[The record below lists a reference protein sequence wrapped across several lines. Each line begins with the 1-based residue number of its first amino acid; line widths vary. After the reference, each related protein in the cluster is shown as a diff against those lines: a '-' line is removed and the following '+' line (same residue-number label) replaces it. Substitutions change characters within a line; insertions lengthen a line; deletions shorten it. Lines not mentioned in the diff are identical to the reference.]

1 MIKIKSL
8 LCVLLLIVS
17 VYTYAQG
24 EAASNDWAKIGLK
37 GKVKSVKTSIY
48 FAEEK
53 DNDFIKG
60 TPFSQGIYPAEKIKQ
75 YSEMERMGVKAF
87 FIQFLVNIIPS
98 AIAFDKNGFITE
110 KWLYNTVSPK
120 KIVYTYDKKNRL
132 IDKSTFVH
140 DFLETK
146 DTLVYNA
153 KGQLEEEVLDLK
165 TKDET
170 IYTYTYNV
178 DGELIQRNF
187 KKTKYLP
194 LFKEI
199 YIYNNKRLVNK
210 EIYQFDQLIWRGL
223 YESGAEGELIKAIS
237 QKIDDFIWHSKY
249 AYDQNNQLKEEYLLI
264 NESEN
269 NGFLNKF
276 GSDRRLTYHLTFST
290 NYLCE
295 YKYRDDKQ
303 GNWVRMITYE
313 NGVPILYVER
323 KIEYF
328 K

>member
-1 MIKIKSL
+1 MKIKSFF
-8 LCVLLLIVS
+8 CVLLLIVS
-17 VYTYAQG
+17 VYAYAQG
-24 EAASNDWAKIGLK
+24 EVASNDWSKMGLK

-53 DNDFIKG
+53 GNDFAKG
-60 TPFSQGIYPAEKIKQ
+60 STLSQGIYPVKKIKQ

-98 AIAFDKNGFITE
+98 AITFDKNGFITE
-110 KWLYNTVSPK
+110 KWRYDDIFPK
-120 KIVYTYDKKNRL
+120 KIVYTYDKKHRL
-132 IDKSTFVH
+132 IDKSTFV
-140 DFLETK
+140 DEVLETK
-146 DTLVYNA
+146 DTLVYNT
-153 KGQLEEEVLDLK
+153 KGQLEKEILDLK

-187 KKTKYLP
+187 KRTEDLP

-210 EIYQFDQLIWRGL
+210 EVYQFDRLIWRGL
-223 YESGAEGELIKAIS
+223 YEYGAEGELIKAIS

-249 AYDQNNQLKEEYLLI
+249 TYGQNNQLKEEYLLI

-295 YKYRDDKQ
+295 YKYTDDKQ

-313 NGVPILYVER
+313 QGVPMLYVER

-328 K
+328 

>member
-1 MIKIKSL
+1 MKIKSFF
-8 LCVLLLIVS
+8 CVLLLIVS

-24 EAASNDWAKIGLK
+24 EVAGNDWSKMGLR

-53 DNDFIKG
+53 GNDFAKG
-60 TPFSQGIYPAEKIKQ
+60 STLSQGIYPVKKIKQ

-98 AIAFDKNGFITE
+98 AITFDKNGFITE
-110 KWLYNTVSPK
+110 KWRYDDIFPK
-120 KIVYTYDKKNRL
+120 KIVYTYDKKHRL
-132 IDKSTFVH
+132 IDKSTFV
-140 DFLETK
+140 DEVLETK
-146 DTLVYNA
+146 DTLVYNT
-153 KGQLEEEVLDLK
+153 KGQLEKEILDLK

-187 KKTKYLP
+187 KRTEDLP

-210 EIYQFDQLIWRGL
+210 EVYQFDRLVWRGL
-223 YESGAEGELIKAIS
+223 YEYGAEGELIKAIS

-249 AYDQNNQLKEEYLLI
+249 TYDQNNHLKEEYLLI

-290 NYLCE
+290 DYLCE
-295 YKYRDDKQ
+295 YKYTDDKQ

-313 NGVPILYVER
+313 QGVPMLYVER

>member
-1 MIKIKSL
+1 MKIKSFF
-8 LCVLLLIVS
+8 CVLLLIVS

-24 EAASNDWAKIGLK
+24 EVAGNDWSKMGLK

-53 DNDFIKG
+53 GNDFAKG
-60 TPFSQGIYPAEKIKQ
+60 STLSQGIYPVKKIKQ

-98 AIAFDKNGFITE
+98 AITFDKNGFITE
-110 KWLYNTVSPK
+110 KWRYDDIFPK
-120 KIVYTYDKKNRL
+120 KIVYTYDKKHRL
-132 IDKSTFVH
+132 IDKSTFV
-140 DFLETK
+140 DEVLKTK
-146 DTLVYNA
+146 DTLVYNT
-153 KGQLEEEVLDLK
+153 KGQLEKEILDLK

-187 KKTKYLP
+187 KRTEDLP

-210 EIYQFDQLIWRGL
+210 EVYQFDRLIWRGL
-223 YESGAEGELIKAIS
+223 YEYGAEGELIKAIS

-249 AYDQNNQLKEEYLLI
+249 TYDQNNQLKEEYLLI

-290 NYLCE
+290 DYLCE
-295 YKYRDDKQ
+295 YKYTDDAQ
-303 GNWVRMITYE
+303 GNWIKMITYE
-313 NGVPILYVER
+313 NGVPMLYVER

>member
-1 MIKIKSL
+1 MKMKSFF
-8 LCVLLLIVS
+8 CVLLLIVG
-17 VYTYAQG
+17 VCGYAQG
-24 EAASNDWAKIGLK
+24 ETSGNDWAAMGLR

-53 DNDFIKG
+53 GNDFAKG
-60 TPFSQGIYPAEKIKQ
+60 STLSQGIYPVKKIKQ

-98 AIAFDKNGFITE
+98 AITFDKNGFITE
-110 KWLYNTVSPK
+110 KWRYDDIFPK
-120 KIVYTYDKKNRL
+120 KTVYTYDKKHRL
-132 IDKSTFVH
+132 IDKSTFV
-140 DFLETK
+140 DEVLETK

-153 KGQLEEEVLDLK
+153 KGQLEKEVLDLK

-187 KKTKYLP
+187 KKTEDLP

-210 EIYQFDQLIWRGL
+210 ELYQFDRLIWRGL
-223 YESGAEGELIKAIS
+223 YEYGAEGELIKAIS

-249 AYDQNNQLKEEYLLI
+249 TYDQNNQLKEEYLLI

-290 NYLCE
+290 DYLCE
-295 YKYRDDKQ
+295 YKYTDDKQ

-313 NGVPILYVER
+313 QGVPMLYVER

>member
-1 MIKIKSL
+1 MENLTKII
-8 LCVLLLIVS
+8 CLLLLGCCIDA
-17 VYTYAQG
+17 YAQD
-24 EAASNDWAKIGLK
+24 ETASNDWAKIGLK

-53 DNDFIKG
+53 GNDFAKG
-60 TPFSQGIYPAEKIKQ
+60 STLSQGIYPVKKIKQ

-98 AIAFDKNGFITE
+98 AITFDKNGFITE
-110 KWLYNTVSPK
+110 KWRYDDIFPK
-120 KIVYTYDKKNRL
+120 KIVYTYDKKHRL
-132 IDKSTFVH
+132 IDKSTFV
-140 DFLETK
+140 DEVLETK
-146 DTLVYNA
+146 DTLVYNT
-153 KGQLEEEVLDLK
+153 KGQLEKEILDLK

-187 KKTKYLP
+187 KRTEDLP

-210 EIYQFDQLIWRGL
+210 EVYQFDRLIWRGL
-223 YESGAEGELIKAIS
+223 YEYGAEEELIKAIS

-249 AYDQNNQLKEEYLLI
+249 TYDQNNQLKEEYLLI
-264 NESEN
+264 NASEN

-290 NYLCE
+290 DYLCE
-295 YKYRDDKQ
+295 YKYTDDKQ

-313 NGVPILYVER
+313 QGVPMLYVER

>member
-1 MIKIKSL
+1 MKIKSFF
-8 LCVLLLIVS
+8 CILLLIVS
-17 VYTYAQG
+17 VYGYAQG
-24 EAASNDWAKIGLK
+24 EAAGNDWSKMGLK

-53 DNDFIKG
+53 GNDFAKG
-60 TPFSQGIYPAEKIKQ
+60 STLSQGIYPVKKIKQ

-98 AIAFDKNGFITE
+98 AITFDKNGFITE
-110 KWLYNTVSPK
+110 KWRYDDIFPK

-132 IDKSTFVH
+132 IDKSTFV
-140 DFLETK
+140 DEVLETK
-146 DTLVYNA
+146 DTLVYNT
-153 KGQLEEEVLDLK
+153 KGQLEKEILDLK

-178 DGELIQRNF
+178 DGDLIQRNF
-187 KKTKYLP
+187 KKTEDLP

-210 EIYQFDQLIWRGL
+210 EVYQFDRLVWRGL
-223 YESGAEGELIKAIS
+223 YEYGAEGELIKAIS

-249 AYDQNNQLKEEYLLI
+249 TYDQNNHLKEEYLLI

-276 GSDRRLTYHLTFST
+276 GSDKRLTYHLTFST
-290 NYLCE
+290 DYLCE
-295 YKYRDDKQ
+295 YKYTDDKQ

-313 NGVPILYVER
+313 QGVPMLYVER

>member
-1 MIKIKSL
+1 MKIKSFF
-8 LCVLLLIVS
+8 CVILLIVS

-24 EAASNDWAKIGLK
+24 EVANNDWSKMGLK

-53 DNDFIKG
+53 GNDFAKG
-60 TPFSQGIYPAEKIKQ
+60 ATLSQGIYPVKKIKQ

-98 AIAFDKNGFITE
+98 AITFDKNGFITE
-110 KWLYNTVSPK
+110 KWRYDDIFPK
-120 KIVYTYDKKNRL
+120 KIVYTYDKKHRL
-132 IDKSTFVH
+132 IDKSTFV
-140 DFLETK
+140 DEVLETK
-146 DTLVYNA
+146 DTLVYNT
-153 KGQLEEEVLDLK
+153 KGQLEKEILDLK

-187 KKTKYLP
+187 KRTEDLP

-210 EIYQFDQLIWRGL
+210 EVYQFDRLIWRGL
-223 YESGAEGELIKAIS
+223 YEYGAEGELIKAIS

-249 AYDQNNQLKEEYLLI
+249 TYDQNNHLKEEYLLI

-290 NYLCE
+290 DYLCE
-295 YKYRDDKQ
+295 YKYTDDKQ

-313 NGVPILYVER
+313 QGVPMLYVER
-323 KIEYF
+323 NIEYF

>member
-1 MIKIKSL
+1 MKIKSFF
-8 LCVLLLIVS
+8 CILLLIVS
-17 VYTYAQG
+17 VYAYAQG

-98 AIAFDKNGFITE
+98 AITFDKNGFITE
-110 KWLYNTVSPK
+110 KWRYDDIFPK
-120 KIVYTYDKKNRL
+120 KIVYTYDKKHRL
-132 IDKSTFVH
+132 IDKSTFV
-140 DFLETK
+140 DEVLETK
-146 DTLVYNA
+146 DTLVYNT
-153 KGQLEEEVLDLK
+153 KGQLEKEVLDLK

-187 KKTKYLP
+187 KRTEDLP

-210 EIYQFDQLIWRGL
+210 EVYQFDRLIWRGL
-223 YESGAEGELIKAIS
+223 YEYGAEGELIKAIS

-249 AYDQNNQLKEEYLLI
+249 TYDQNNQLKEEYLLI

-290 NYLCE
+290 DYLCE
-295 YKYRDDKQ
+295 YKYTDDKQ

-313 NGVPILYVER
+313 QGVPMLYVER

>member
-1 MIKIKSL
+1 MKIKSFF
-8 LCVLLLIVS
+8 CVLLLIVS
-17 VYTYAQG
+17 VYAYAQG
-24 EAASNDWAKIGLK
+24 EAAGNDWAKMGLK

-53 DNDFIKG
+53 GNDFAKG
-60 TPFSQGIYPAEKIKQ
+60 STLSQGIYPVKKIKQ
-75 YSEMERMGVKAF
+75 YDEMERMGVKAF

-98 AIAFDKNGFITE
+98 AITFDKNGFITE
-110 KWLYNTVSPK
+110 KWRYDDIFPK

-132 IDKSTFVH
+132 IDKSTFV
-140 DFLETK
+140 DEVLETK
-146 DTLVYNA
+146 DTLVYNT
-153 KGQLEEEVLDLK
+153 KGQLEKEVLDLK

-187 KKTKYLP
+187 KRTEDLP

-210 EIYQFDQLIWRGL
+210 EVYQFDRLIWRGL
-223 YESGAEGELIKAIS
+223 YEYGAEGELIKAIS

-249 AYDQNNQLKEEYLLI
+249 TYGQNNQLKEEYLLI

-290 NYLCE
+290 DYLCE
-295 YKYRDDKQ
+295 YKYTDDKQ

-313 NGVPILYVER
+313 QGVPMLYVER

>member
-1 MIKIKSL
+1 MKIKYFF
-8 LCVLLLIVS
+8 CVLLLIVS

-24 EAASNDWAKIGLK
+24 EVAGNDWSKMGLK

-53 DNDFIKG
+53 GNDFAKG
-60 TPFSQGIYPAEKIKQ
+60 STLSQGIYPVKKIKQ

-98 AIAFDKNGFITE
+98 AITFDKNGFITE
-110 KWLYNTVSPK
+110 KWRYDDIFPK
-120 KIVYTYDKKNRL
+120 KIVYTYDKKHRL
-132 IDKSTFVH
+132 IDKSTFV
-140 DFLETK
+140 DEVLETK
-146 DTLVYNA
+146 DTLVYNT
-153 KGQLEEEVLDLK
+153 KGQLEKEILDLK

-187 KKTKYLP
+187 KRTEDLP

-210 EIYQFDQLIWRGL
+210 EIYQFDRLIWRGL
-223 YESGAEGELIKAIS
+223 YEYGAEGELIKAIS

-249 AYDQNNQLKEEYLLI
+249 TYDQNNQLKEEYLLI

-290 NYLCE
+290 DYLCE
-295 YKYRDDKQ
+295 YKYTDDKQ

-313 NGVPILYVER
+313 QGVPMLYVER

>member
-1 MIKIKSL
+1 MKIKSFF
-8 LCVLLLIVS
+8 CVLLLIVS

-24 EAASNDWAKIGLK
+24 EVAGNDWSKMGLK

-53 DNDFIKG
+53 GNDFAKG
-60 TPFSQGIYPAEKIKQ
+60 STLSQGIYPVKKIKQ

-98 AIAFDKNGFITE
+98 AITFDKNGFITE
-110 KWLYNTVSPK
+110 KWRYDDIFPK
-120 KIVYTYDKKNRL
+120 KIVYTYDKKHRL
-132 IDKSTFVH
+132 IDKSTFV
-140 DFLETK
+140 DEVLETK

-153 KGQLEEEVLDLK
+153 KGQLEKEVLDLK

-187 KKTKYLP
+187 KKTEDLP

-210 EIYQFDQLIWRGL
+210 EIYQFDRLIWRGL
-223 YESGAEGELIKAIS
+223 YEYGAEGEIIKAIS

-249 AYDQNNQLKEEYLLI
+249 TYDQNNQLKEEYLLI

-276 GSDRRLTYHLTFST
+276 GSNRRLTYHLTFST
-290 NYLCE
+290 DYLCE
-295 YKYRDDKQ
+295 YKYTDDKQ

-313 NGVPILYVER
+313 QGVPMLYVER

>member
-1 MIKIKSL
+1 
-8 LCVLLLIVS
+8 
-17 VYTYAQG
+17 
-24 EAASNDWAKIGLK
+24 
-37 GKVKSVKTSIY
+37 
-48 FAEEK
+48 
-53 DNDFIKG
+53 
-60 TPFSQGIYPAEKIKQ
+60 
-75 YSEMERMGVKAF
+75 MERMGVKAF

-98 AIAFDKNGFITE
+98 AITFDKNGFITE
-110 KWLYNTVSPK
+110 KWLYDDIFPK
-120 KIVYTYDKKNRL
+120 KIVYTYDKKHRL
-132 IDKSTFVH
+132 IDKSTFV
-140 DFLETK
+140 DEVLETK

-153 KGQLEEEVLDLK
+153 KGQLEKEVLDLK

-187 KKTKYLP
+187 KKVEDLP

-210 EIYQFDQLIWRGL
+210 EVYQFDRLIWRGL
-223 YESGAEGELIKAIS
+223 YEYGAEGELIKAIL

-249 AYDQNNQLKEEYLLI
+249 TYDQNNQLKEEYLLI
-264 NESEN
+264 NESEK
-269 NGFLNKF
+269 NGFLNRF

-295 YKYRDDKQ
+295 YKYTDDKQ

>member
-1 MIKIKSL
+1 MKIKSFF
-8 LCVLLLIVS
+8 CVLLLIVS
-17 VYTYAQG
+17 VYAYAQG
-24 EAASNDWAKIGLK
+24 EAASNDWSKMGLK

-53 DNDFIKG
+53 GNDFAKG
-60 TPFSQGIYPAEKIKQ
+60 STLSQGIYPVKKIKQ

-98 AIAFDKNGFITE
+98 AITFDKNGFITE
-110 KWLYNTVSPK
+110 KWRYDDIFPK
-120 KIVYTYDKKNRL
+120 KIVYTYDKKHRL
-132 IDKSTFVH
+132 IDKSTFV
-140 DFLETK
+140 DEVLETK
-146 DTLVYNA
+146 DTLVYNT
-153 KGQLEEEVLDLK
+153 KGQLEKEILDLK

-187 KKTKYLP
+187 KRTEDLP

-210 EIYQFDQLIWRGL
+210 EVYQFDRLIWRGL
-223 YESGAEGELIKAIS
+223 YEYGAEGELIKAIS

-249 AYDQNNQLKEEYLLI
+249 TYDQNNQLKEEYLLI

-290 NYLCE
+290 DYLCE
-295 YKYRDDKQ
+295 YKYTDDKQ
-303 GNWVRMITYE
+303 GNWIKMITYE
-313 NGVPILYVER
+313 NGVPMLYVER

>member
-1 MIKIKSL
+1 MKIKSFF
-8 LCVLLLIVS
+8 CVLLLIVS

-24 EAASNDWAKIGLK
+24 EVAGNDWSKMGLR

-53 DNDFIKG
+53 GNDFAKG
-60 TPFSQGIYPAEKIKQ
+60 STLSQGIYPVKKIKQ

-98 AIAFDKNGFITE
+98 AITFDKNGFITE
-110 KWLYNTVSPK
+110 KWRYDDIFPK
-120 KIVYTYDKKNRL
+120 KIVYTYDKKHCL
-132 IDKSTFVH
+132 IDKSTFV
-140 DFLETK
+140 DEVLETK
-146 DTLVYNA
+146 DTLVYNT
-153 KGQLEEEVLDLK
+153 KGQLEKEILDLK

-187 KKTKYLP
+187 KRTEDLP

-210 EIYQFDQLIWRGL
+210 EVYQFDRLIWRGL
-223 YESGAEGELIKAIS
+223 YEYGAEGELIKAIS

-249 AYDQNNQLKEEYLLI
+249 TYDQNNHLKEEYLLI
-264 NESEN
+264 NESEK
-269 NGFLNKF
+269 NGFLNRF

-295 YKYRDDKQ
+295 YKYTDDKQ
-303 GNWVRMITYE
+303 GNWVKMITYE
-313 NGVPILYVER
+313 QGVPILYVER

-328 K
+328 

>member
-1 MIKIKSL
+1 MENLTKII
-8 LCVLLLIVS
+8 CLLLLGCCIDA
-17 VYTYAQG
+17 YAQD
-24 EAASNDWAKIGLK
+24 ETASNDWAKIGLK

-53 DNDFIKG
+53 GNDFAKG
-60 TPFSQGIYPAEKIKQ
+60 STLSQGIYPVKKIKQ

-98 AIAFDKNGFITE
+98 AITFDKNGFITE
-110 KWLYNTVSPK
+110 KWRYDDIFPK
-120 KIVYTYDKKNRL
+120 KIVYTYDKKHRL
-132 IDKSTFVH
+132 IDKSTFV
-140 DFLETK
+140 DEVLETK
-146 DTLVYNA
+146 DTLVYNT
-153 KGQLEEEVLDLK
+153 KGQLEKEILDLK

-187 KKTKYLP
+187 KRTEDLP

-210 EIYQFDQLIWRGL
+210 EVYQFDRLIWRGL
-223 YESGAEGELIKAIS
+223 YEYGAEGELIKAIS

-249 AYDQNNQLKEEYLLI
+249 TYDQNNQLKEEYLLI
-264 NESEN
+264 NESEK

-290 NYLCE
+290 DYLCE
-295 YKYRDDKQ
+295 YKYTDDKQ

-313 NGVPILYVER
+313 QGVPMLYVER

>member
-1 MIKIKSL
+1 MKIKSFF
-8 LCVLLLIVS
+8 CVLLLIVS
-17 VYTYAQG
+17 VYAYAQG
-24 EAASNDWAKIGLK
+24 EAASNDWSKMGLK

-53 DNDFIKG
+53 GNDFAKG
-60 TPFSQGIYPAEKIKQ
+60 STLSQGIYPVKKIKQ

-87 FIQFLVNIIPS
+87 FIHFLVNIIPS
-98 AIAFDKNGFITE
+98 AITFDKNGFITE
-110 KWLYNTVSPK
+110 KWRYDDIFPK
-120 KIVYTYDKKNRL
+120 KIVYTYDKKYRL

-140 DFLETK
+140 EFLETK
-146 DTLVYNA
+146 DTLIYNA
-153 KGQLEEEVLDLK
+153 KGQLEKEVLDLK

-187 KKTKYLP
+187 KKTEDLP

-210 EIYQFDQLIWRGL
+210 EVYQFDRLIWRGL
-223 YESGAEGELIKAIS
+223 YEYGAEGELIKAIS

-249 AYDQNNQLKEEYLLI
+249 TYDQNNHLKEEYLLI

-290 NYLCE
+290 DYLCE
-295 YKYRDDKQ
+295 YKYTDDKQ

-313 NGVPILYVER
+313 QGVPMLYVER

>member
-1 MIKIKSL
+1 MKIKSFF
-8 LCVLLLIVS
+8 CVLLFIVG
-17 VYTYAQG
+17 VYAYAQG
-24 EAASNDWAKIGLK
+24 EAAGNDWAKMGLK

-53 DNDFIKG
+53 GNDFAKG
-60 TPFSQGIYPAEKIKQ
+60 STLSQGIYPVKKIKQ

-98 AIAFDKNGFITE
+98 AITFDKNGFITE
-110 KWLYNTVSPK
+110 KWRYDDIFPK
-120 KIVYTYDKKNRL
+120 KIVYTYDKKHRL
-132 IDKSTFVH
+132 IDKSTFV
-140 DFLETK
+140 DEVLETK
-146 DTLVYNA
+146 DTLVYNT
-153 KGQLEEEVLDLK
+153 KGQLEKEVLDLK

-187 KKTKYLP
+187 KKTEDLP

-210 EIYQFDQLIWRGL
+210 EVYQFDRLIWRGL
-223 YESGAEGELIKAIS
+223 YEYGAEGELIKAIS

-249 AYDQNNQLKEEYLLI
+249 TYGQNNQLKEEYLLI

-290 NYLCE
+290 DYLCE
-295 YKYRDDKQ
+295 YKYTDDKQ

-313 NGVPILYVER
+313 NGVPMLYVER

>member
-1 MIKIKSL
+1 MKIKSFF
-8 LCVLLLIVS
+8 CVLLLIVS

-24 EAASNDWAKIGLK
+24 EVAGNDWSKMGLK

-53 DNDFIKG
+53 GNDFAKG
-60 TPFSQGIYPAEKIKQ
+60 STLSQGIYPVKKIKQ

-98 AIAFDKNGFITE
+98 AITFDKNGFITE
-110 KWLYNTVSPK
+110 KWRYDDIFPK

-132 IDKSTFVH
+132 IDKSTFV
-140 DFLETK
+140 DEVLETK

-153 KGQLEEEVLDLK
+153 KGQLEKEVLDLK

-187 KKTKYLP
+187 KKTEDLP

-210 EIYQFDQLIWRGL
+210 EIYQFDRLIWRGL
-223 YESGAEGELIKAIS
+223 YEYGTEGELIKAIS
-237 QKIDDFIWHSKY
+237 QKIDDFIWHSRY
-249 AYDQNNQLKEEYLLI
+249 TYDQNNQLKEEYLLI

-290 NYLCE
+290 DYLCE
-295 YKYRDDKQ
+295 YKYTDDKQ

-313 NGVPILYVER
+313 QGVPMLYVER

>member
-1 MIKIKSL
+1 MKIKSFF
-8 LCVLLLIVS
+8 CILLLIVS

-24 EAASNDWAKIGLK
+24 EAASNDWAKMGLK

-48 FAEEK
+48 FAEAK

-60 TPFSQGIYPAEKIKQ
+60 TPFSQGIYPPEKIKQ

-98 AIAFDKNGFITE
+98 AITFDKNGFITE
-110 KWLYNTVSPK
+110 KWHYDDIFPK

-132 IDKSTFVH
+132 IDKSTFV
-140 DFLETK
+140 DEVLETK
-146 DTLVYNA
+146 DTLVYNT
-153 KGQLEEEVLDLK
+153 KEQLEKEILDLK

-187 KKTKYLP
+187 KRTEDLP

-210 EIYQFDQLIWRGL
+210 EVYQFDRLIWRGL
-223 YESGAEGELIKAIS
+223 YEYGAEGELIKAIS

-249 AYDQNNQLKEEYLLI
+249 TYDQNNQLKEEYLLI

-290 NYLCE
+290 DYLCE
-295 YKYRDDKQ
+295 YKYTDDKQ

-313 NGVPILYVER
+313 QGVPMLYVER

>member
-1 MIKIKSL
+1 MKIKSFF
-8 LCVLLLIVS
+8 CVLLLIVS

-24 EAASNDWAKIGLK
+24 EVISTNWAAMGLK

-53 DNDFIKG
+53 GNDFAKG
-60 TPFSQGIYPAEKIKQ
+60 STLSQGIYPVKKIKQ

-98 AIAFDKNGFITE
+98 AITFDKNGFITE
-110 KWLYNTVSPK
+110 KWRYDDIFPK

-132 IDKSTFVH
+132 IDKSTFV
-140 DFLETK
+140 DEVLETK
-146 DTLVYNA
+146 DTAIYNI
-153 KGQLEEEVLDLK
+153 KGQLEKEILDLK

-178 DGELIQRNF
+178 DGELIQRNL
-187 KKTKYLP
+187 KKTEDLP

-210 EIYQFDQLIWRGL
+210 ELYQFDRLIWRGL
-223 YESGAEGELIKAIS
+223 YEYGAEGELIKAIS

-249 AYDQNNQLKEEYLLI
+249 TYDQNNQLKEEYLLI

-290 NYLCE
+290 DYLCE
-295 YKYRDDKQ
+295 YKYTDDKQ

-313 NGVPILYVER
+313 QGVPMLYVER

>member
-1 MIKIKSL
+1 MKIKSFF
-8 LCVLLLIVS
+8 CVLLLIVS
-17 VYTYAQG
+17 VYAYAQG
-24 EAASNDWAKIGLK
+24 EVISTNWAAMGLK

-53 DNDFIKG
+53 GNDFAKG
-60 TPFSQGIYPAEKIKQ
+60 STLSQGIYPVKKIKQ

-98 AIAFDKNGFITE
+98 AITFDKNGFITE

-132 IDKSTFVH
+132 IDKSTFV
-140 DFLETK
+140 DEVLETK
-146 DTLVYNA
+146 DTAIYNI
-153 KGQLEEEVLDLK
+153 KGQLEKEILDLK

-187 KKTKYLP
+187 KRTEDLP

-210 EIYQFDQLIWRGL
+210 EIYQFDRLIWRGL
-223 YESGAEGELIKAIS
+223 YEYGAEGELIKAIS

-249 AYDQNNQLKEEYLLI
+249 TYDQNNQLKEEYLLI

-290 NYLCE
+290 DYLCE
-295 YKYRDDKQ
+295 YKYTDDKQ

-313 NGVPILYVER
+313 QGVPMLYVER

>member
-1 MIKIKSL
+1 MKIKSFF
-8 LCVLLLIVS
+8 CVLLLIVS
-17 VYTYAQG
+17 VYAYAQG
-24 EAASNDWAKIGLK
+24 EAASNDWSKMGLK

-53 DNDFIKG
+53 GNDFAKG
-60 TPFSQGIYPAEKIKQ
+60 STLSQGIYPVKKIKQ

-98 AIAFDKNGFITE
+98 AITFDKNGFITE
-110 KWLYNTVSPK
+110 KWRYDDIFPK

-132 IDKSTFVH
+132 IDKSTFV
-140 DFLETK
+140 DEVLETK
-146 DTLVYNA
+146 DTAIYNI
-153 KGQLEEEVLDLK
+153 KGQLEKEILDLK

-187 KKTKYLP
+187 KRTEDLP

-210 EIYQFDQLIWRGL
+210 ELYQFDRLIWRGL
-223 YESGAEGELIKAIS
+223 YEYGAEGELIKAIS

-249 AYDQNNQLKEEYLLI
+249 TYDQNNQLKEEYLLI

-290 NYLCE
+290 DYLCE
-295 YKYRDDKQ
+295 YKYTDDKQ

-313 NGVPILYVER
+313 QGVPMLYVER

>member
-1 MIKIKSL
+1 MKIKSFF
-8 LCVLLLIVS
+8 CVLLLIVS
-17 VYTYAQG
+17 VYAYAQG
-24 EAASNDWAKIGLK
+24 EAASNDWSKMGLK

-53 DNDFIKG
+53 GNDFAKG
-60 TPFSQGIYPAEKIKQ
+60 STLSQGIYPVKKIKQ

-98 AIAFDKNGFITE
+98 AITFDKNGFITE
-110 KWLYNTVSPK
+110 KWRYDDIFPK

-132 IDKSTFVH
+132 IDKSTFV
-140 DFLETK
+140 DEVLETK
-146 DTLVYNA
+146 DTAIYNI
-153 KGQLEEEVLDLK
+153 KGQLEKEILDLK

-187 KKTKYLP
+187 KRTEDLP

-210 EIYQFDQLIWRGL
+210 EVYQFDRLIWRGL
-223 YESGAEGELIKAIS
+223 YEYGAEGELIKAIS

-249 AYDQNNQLKEEYLLI
+249 TYDQNNQLKEEYLLI

-290 NYLCE
+290 DYLCE
-295 YKYRDDKQ
+295 YKYTDDKQ

-313 NGVPILYVER
+313 QGVPMLYVER

>member
-1 MIKIKSL
+1 
-8 LCVLLLIVS
+8 
-17 VYTYAQG
+17 
-24 EAASNDWAKIGLK
+24 
-37 GKVKSVKTSIY
+37 
-48 FAEEK
+48 
-53 DNDFIKG
+53 
-60 TPFSQGIYPAEKIKQ
+60 
-75 YSEMERMGVKAF
+75 MERMGVKAF
-87 FIQFLVNIIPS
+87 FIHFLVNIIPS
-98 AIAFDKNGFITE
+98 AITFDKNGFITE
-110 KWLYNTVSPK
+110 KWRYDDIFPK
-120 KIVYTYDKKNRL
+120 KIVYTYDKKHRL
-132 IDKSTFVH
+132 IDKSTFV
-140 DFLETK
+140 DEVLETK
-146 DTLVYNA
+146 DTLVYNT
-153 KGQLEEEVLDLK
+153 KGQLEKEILDLK

-187 KKTKYLP
+187 KRTEDLP

-210 EIYQFDQLIWRGL
+210 EVYQFDRLIWRGL
-223 YESGAEGELIKAIS
+223 YEYGAEGELIKAIS

-249 AYDQNNQLKEEYLLI
+249 TYDQNNQLKEEYLLI

-290 NYLCE
+290 DYLCE
-295 YKYRDDKQ
+295 YKYTDDKQ

-313 NGVPILYVER
+313 QGVPMLYVER
-323 KIEYF
+323 NIEYF

>member
-146 DTLVYNA
+146 DTLVYNI
-153 KGQLEEEVLDLK
+153 KGQLEKEVLDLK

-223 YESGAEGELIKAIS
+223 YEYGAEGELIKAIS

-249 AYDQNNQLKEEYLLI
+249 CHILK
-264 NESEN
+264 
-269 NGFLNKF
+269 
-276 GSDRRLTYHLTFST
+276 
-290 NYLCE
+290 
-295 YKYRDDKQ
+295 
-303 GNWVRMITYE
+303 
-313 NGVPILYVER
+313 
-323 KIEYF
+323 
-328 K
+328 

>member
-1 MIKIKSL
+1 MKIKYFF
-8 LCVLLLIVS
+8 CVLLLIVS
-17 VYTYAQG
+17 VYAYAQG
-24 EAASNDWAKIGLK
+24 EVANNDWSKMGLK

-53 DNDFIKG
+53 GNDFAKG
-60 TPFSQGIYPAEKIKQ
+60 STLSQGIYPVKKIKQ

-98 AIAFDKNGFITE
+98 AITFDKNGFITE
-110 KWLYNTVSPK
+110 KWRYDDIFPK
-120 KIVYTYDKKNRL
+120 KIVYTYDKKHRL
-132 IDKSTFVH
+132 IDKSTFV
-140 DFLETK
+140 DEVLETK
-146 DTLVYNA
+146 DTLVYNT
-153 KGQLEEEVLDLK
+153 KGQLEKEILDLK

-187 KKTKYLP
+187 KRTEDLP

-210 EIYQFDQLIWRGL
+210 EVYQFDRLIWRGL
-223 YESGAEGELIKAIS
+223 YEYGAEGELIKAIS

-249 AYDQNNQLKEEYLLI
+249 TYDQNNQLKEEYLLI

-290 NYLCE
+290 DYLCE
-295 YKYRDDKQ
+295 YKYTDDAQ
-303 GNWVRMITYE
+303 GNWIKMITYE
-313 NGVPILYVER
+313 NGIPMLYVER

>member
-1 MIKIKSL
+1 MKIKSFF
-8 LCVLLLIVS
+8 CVILLIVS

-24 EAASNDWAKIGLK
+24 EVANNDWSKMGLK

-53 DNDFIKG
+53 GNDFAKG
-60 TPFSQGIYPAEKIKQ
+60 ATLSQGIYPVKKIKQ

-98 AIAFDKNGFITE
+98 AITFDKNGFITE
-110 KWLYNTVSPK
+110 KWRYDDIFPK
-120 KIVYTYDKKNRL
+120 KIVYTYDKKHRL
-132 IDKSTFVH
+132 IDKSTFV
-140 DFLETK
+140 DEVLETK
-146 DTLVYNA
+146 DTLVYNT
-153 KGQLEEEVLDLK
+153 KGQLEKEILDLK

-187 KKTKYLP
+187 KRTEDLP

-210 EIYQFDQLIWRGL
+210 EVYQFDRLIWRGL
-223 YESGAEGELIKAIS
+223 YEYGAEGELIKAIS

-249 AYDQNNQLKEEYLLI
+249 TYDQNNQLQR
-264 NESEN
+264 
-269 NGFLNKF
+269 
-276 GSDRRLTYHLTFST
+276 DRKS
-290 NYLCE
+290 
-295 YKYRDDKQ
+295 
-303 GNWVRMITYE
+303 V
-313 NGVPILYVER
+313 V
-323 KIEYF
+323 
-328 K
+328 

>member
-1 MIKIKSL
+1 MKMKYFS
-8 LCVLLLIVS
+8 CVLLLIVS

-24 EAASNDWAKIGLK
+24 EVAGNDWSKMGLK

-53 DNDFIKG
+53 GNDFAKG
-60 TPFSQGIYPAEKIKQ
+60 STLSQGIYPVKKIKQ

-87 FIQFLVNIIPS
+87 FIHFLVNIIPS
-98 AIAFDKNGFITE
+98 AITFDKNGFITE
-110 KWLYNTVSPK
+110 KWRYDDIFPK

-132 IDKSTFVH
+132 IDKSTFV
-140 DFLETK
+140 DEVLETK
-146 DTLVYNA
+146 DTAIYNI
-153 KGQLEEEVLDLK
+153 KGQLEKEILDLK

-178 DGELIQRNF
+178 DGELIQRNL
-187 KKTKYLP
+187 KKTEDLP

-210 EIYQFDQLIWRGL
+210 ELYQFDRLIWRGL
-223 YESGAEGELIKAIS
+223 YEYGAEGELIKAIS

-249 AYDQNNQLKEEYLLI
+249 TYDQNNQLKEEYLLI

-290 NYLCE
+290 DYLCE
-295 YKYRDDKQ
+295 YKYTDDKQ

-313 NGVPILYVER
+313 QGVPMLYVER

>member
-1 MIKIKSL
+1 MKIKSFF
-8 LCVLLLIVS
+8 CVLLLIVS
-17 VYTYAQG
+17 VYAYAQG
-24 EAASNDWAKIGLK
+24 EAAGNDWAKMGLK

-53 DNDFIKG
+53 GNDFAKG
-60 TPFSQGIYPAEKIKQ
+60 STLSQGIYPVKKIKQ

-98 AIAFDKNGFITE
+98 AITFDKNGFITE
-110 KWLYNTVSPK
+110 KWRYDDIFPK
-120 KIVYTYDKKNRL
+120 KIVYTYDKKHRL
-132 IDKSTFVH
+132 IDKSTFV
-140 DFLETK
+140 DEVLETK
-146 DTLVYNA
+146 DTLVYNT
-153 KGQLEEEVLDLK
+153 KGQLEKEVLDLK

-187 KKTKYLP
+187 KRTEDLP

-210 EIYQFDQLIWRGL
+210 EVYQFDRLIWRGL
-223 YESGAEGELIKAIS
+223 YEYGAEGELIKAIS

-249 AYDQNNQLKEEYLLI
+249 TYDQNNQLKEEYLLI

-290 NYLCE
+290 DYLCE
-295 YKYRDDKQ
+295 YKYTDDKQ
-303 GNWVRMITYE
+303 GNWIKMITYE
-313 NGVPILYVER
+313 NGVPMLYVER

>member
-1 MIKIKSL
+1 MKIKSFF
-8 LCVLLLIVS
+8 CVILLIVS

-24 EAASNDWAKIGLK
+24 EVANNDWSKMGLK

-53 DNDFIKG
+53 GNDFAKG
-60 TPFSQGIYPAEKIKQ
+60 ATLSQGIYPVKKIKQ

-98 AIAFDKNGFITE
+98 AITFDKNGFITE

-146 DTLVYNA
+146 DTLVYNI
-153 KGQLEEEVLDLK
+153 KGQLEKEVLDLK

-187 KKTKYLP
+187 KRTEDLP

-210 EIYQFDQLIWRGL
+210 EVYQFDRLIWRGL
-223 YESGAEGELIKAIS
+223 YEYGAEGELIKAIS

-249 AYDQNNQLKEEYLLI
+249 TYGQNNQLKEEYLLI

-290 NYLCE
+290 DYLCE
-295 YKYRDDKQ
+295 YKYTDDKQ

-313 NGVPILYVER
+313 QGVPMLYVER
-323 KIEYF
+323 NIEYF

>member
-1 MIKIKSL
+1 MKIKSFF
-8 LCVLLLIVS
+8 CVLLLIVS
-17 VYTYAQG
+17 VYAYAQG
-24 EAASNDWAKIGLK
+24 EVASNDWSKMGLK

-53 DNDFIKG
+53 GNDFAKG
-60 TPFSQGIYPAEKIKQ
+60 STLSQGIYPVKKIKQ

-98 AIAFDKNGFITE
+98 AITFDKNGFITE
-110 KWLYNTVSPK
+110 KWRYDDIFPK
-120 KIVYTYDKKNRL
+120 KIVYTYDKKHRL
-132 IDKSTFVH
+132 IDKSTFV
-140 DFLETK
+140 DEVLETK
-146 DTLVYNA
+146 DTLVYNT
-153 KGQLEEEVLDLK
+153 KGQLEKEVLDLK

-187 KKTKYLP
+187 KRTEDLP

-210 EIYQFDQLIWRGL
+210 EVYQFDRLIWRGL
-223 YESGAEGELIKAIS
+223 YEYGAEGELIKAIS

-249 AYDQNNQLKEEYLLI
+249 TYDQNNQLKEEYLLI

-290 NYLCE
+290 DYLCE
-295 YKYRDDKQ
+295 YKYTDDKQ

-313 NGVPILYVER
+313 QGVPMLYVER

>member
-1 MIKIKSL
+1 MKMKYFS
-8 LCVLLLIVS
+8 CVLLLIVS

-24 EAASNDWAKIGLK
+24 EVAGNDWSKMGLK

-53 DNDFIKG
+53 GNDFAKG
-60 TPFSQGIYPAEKIKQ
+60 STLSQGIYPVKKIKQ

-98 AIAFDKNGFITE
+98 AITFDKNGFITE
-110 KWLYNTVSPK
+110 KWRYDDIFPK
-120 KIVYTYDKKNRL
+120 KIVYTYDKKHRL
-132 IDKSTFVH
+132 IDKSTFV
-140 DFLETK
+140 DEVLETK
-146 DTLVYNA
+146 DTAIYNI
-153 KGQLEEEVLDLK
+153 KGQLEKEILDLK

-178 DGELIQRNF
+178 DGELIQRNL
-187 KKTKYLP
+187 KKTEDLP

-210 EIYQFDQLIWRGL
+210 EVYQFDRLIWRGL
-223 YESGAEGELIKAIS
+223 YEYGAEGELIKAIS

-249 AYDQNNQLKEEYLLI
+249 TYDQNNQLKEEYLLI

-290 NYLCE
+290 DYLCE
-295 YKYRDDKQ
+295 YKYTDDKQ

-313 NGVPILYVER
+313 QGVPMLYVER

>member
-1 MIKIKSL
+1 MKIKSFF
-8 LCVLLLIVS
+8 CVILLIVS

-24 EAASNDWAKIGLK
+24 EVANNDWSKMGLK

-53 DNDFIKG
+53 GNDFAKG
-60 TPFSQGIYPAEKIKQ
+60 STLSQGIYPVKKIKQ

-98 AIAFDKNGFITE
+98 AITFDKNGFITE
-110 KWLYNTVSPK
+110 KWRYDDIFPK
-120 KIVYTYDKKNRL
+120 KIVYTYDKKHRL
-132 IDKSTFVH
+132 IDKSTFV
-140 DFLETK
+140 DEVLETK
-146 DTLVYNA
+146 DTLVYNT
-153 KGQLEEEVLDLK
+153 KGQLEKEVLDLK

-187 KKTKYLP
+187 KRTEDLP

-210 EIYQFDQLIWRGL
+210 EVYQFDRLIWRGL
-223 YESGAEGELIKAIS
+223 YEYGAEGELIKAIS

-249 AYDQNNQLKEEYLLI
+249 TYDQNNQLKEEYLLI

-290 NYLCE
+290 DYLCE
-295 YKYRDDKQ
+295 YKYTDDKQ

-313 NGVPILYVER
+313 QGVPMLYVER

>member
-1 MIKIKSL
+1 MKIKSFF
-8 LCVLLLIVS
+8 CVLLLIVS

-24 EAASNDWAKIGLK
+24 EVISTNWAAMGLK

-53 DNDFIKG
+53 GNDFAKG
-60 TPFSQGIYPAEKIKQ
+60 STLSQCIYPVKKIKQ

-98 AIAFDKNGFITE
+98 AITFDKNGFITE
-110 KWLYNTVSPK
+110 KWRYDDIFPK
-120 KIVYTYDKKNRL
+120 KIVYTYDKKHRL
-132 IDKSTFVH
+132 IDKSTFV
-140 DFLETK
+140 DEVLETK
-146 DTLVYNA
+146 DTLIYNT
-153 KGQLEEEVLDLK
+153 KGQLEKEVLDLK

-187 KKTKYLP
+187 KRTEDLP

-210 EIYQFDQLIWRGL
+210 EVYQFDRLIWRGL
-223 YESGAEGELIKAIS
+223 YEYGAEGELIKAIS

-249 AYDQNNQLKEEYLLI
+249 TYDQNNQLKEEYLLI

-290 NYLCE
+290 DYLCE
-295 YKYRDDKQ
+295 YKYTDDKQ

-313 NGVPILYVER
+313 QGVPMLYVER

>member
-1 MIKIKSL
+1 MKIKSFF
-8 LCVLLLIVS
+8 CVLLLIVG

-24 EAASNDWAKIGLK
+24 EAAGNDWSKMGLK

-53 DNDFIKG
+53 GNDFAKG
-60 TPFSQGIYPAEKIKQ
+60 STLSQGIYPVKKIKQ

-98 AIAFDKNGFITE
+98 AITFDKNGFITE
-110 KWLYNTVSPK
+110 KWRYDDIFPK

-132 IDKSTFVH
+132 IDKSTFV
-140 DFLETK
+140 DEVLETK
-146 DTLVYNA
+146 DTLVYNT
-153 KGQLEEEVLDLK
+153 KGQLEKDVLDLK

-187 KKTKYLP
+187 KRTEDLP

-210 EIYQFDQLIWRGL
+210 EVYQFDRLIWRGL
-223 YESGAEGELIKAIS
+223 YEYGAEGELIKAIS

-249 AYDQNNQLKEEYLLI
+249 TYDQNNQLKEEYLLI

-290 NYLCE
+290 DYLCE
-295 YKYRDDKQ
+295 YKYTDDKQ

-313 NGVPILYVER
+313 QGVPMLYVER

>member
-1 MIKIKSL
+1 MKIKSFF
-8 LCVLLLIVS
+8 CVLLLIVS

-24 EAASNDWAKIGLK
+24 EVAGNDWSKMGLK

-53 DNDFIKG
+53 GNDFAKG
-60 TPFSQGIYPAEKIKQ
+60 STLSQGIYPVKKIKQ

-98 AIAFDKNGFITE
+98 AITFDKNGFITE
-110 KWLYNTVSPK
+110 KWRYDDIFPK
-120 KIVYTYDKKNRL
+120 KTVYTYDKKHRL
-132 IDKSTFVH
+132 IDKSTFV
-140 DFLETK
+140 DEVLETK

-153 KGQLEEEVLDLK
+153 KGQLEKEVLDLK

-187 KKTKYLP
+187 KRTEDLP

-210 EIYQFDQLIWRGL
+210 EVYQFDRLIWRGL
-223 YESGAEGELIKAIS
+223 YEYGAEGELIKAIS

-249 AYDQNNQLKEEYLLI
+249 TYDQNNQLKEEYLLI

-295 YKYRDDKQ
+295 YKYTDDKQ

-313 NGVPILYVER
+313 QGVPMLYVER

>member
-1 MIKIKSL
+1 MKIKSFF
-8 LCVLLLIVS
+8 CVLLLIVS
-17 VYTYAQG
+17 VYAYAQG
-24 EAASNDWAKIGLK
+24 EVAGNDWAAMGLK

-53 DNDFIKG
+53 GNDFAKG
-60 TPFSQGIYPAEKIKQ
+60 STLSQGIYPVKKIKQ

-98 AIAFDKNGFITE
+98 AITFDKNGFITE
-110 KWLYNTVSPK
+110 KWRYDDIFPK
-120 KIVYTYDKKNRL
+120 KIVYTYDKKHRL
-132 IDKSTFVH
+132 IDKSTFV
-140 DFLETK
+140 DEVLETK
-146 DTLVYNA
+146 DTLVYNT
-153 KGQLEEEVLDLK
+153 KGQLEKEILDLK

-187 KKTKYLP
+187 KRTEDLP

-210 EIYQFDQLIWRGL
+210 ELYQFDQLIWRGL
-223 YESGAEGELIKAIS
+223 YEYGAEGELIKVIS

-249 AYDQNNQLKEEYLLI
+249 TYDQNNQLKEEYLLI

-290 NYLCE
+290 DYLCE
-295 YKYRDDKQ
+295 YKYTDDKQ

-313 NGVPILYVER
+313 QGVPMLYVER

>member
-1 MIKIKSL
+1 MKIKSFF
-8 LCVLLLIVS
+8 CVLLLIVS
-17 VYTYAQG
+17 VYAYAQG
-24 EAASNDWAKIGLK
+24 EAAGNDWAKMGLK

-53 DNDFIKG
+53 GNDFAKG
-60 TPFSQGIYPAEKIKQ
+60 STLSQGIYPVKKIKQ

-98 AIAFDKNGFITE
+98 AITFDKNGFITE
-110 KWLYNTVSPK
+110 KWRYDDVFPK
-120 KIVYTYDKKNRL
+120 KIVYTYDKKHRL
-132 IDKSTFVH
+132 IDKSTFV
-140 DFLETK
+140 DEVLETK
-146 DTLVYNA
+146 DTLVYNT
-153 KGQLEEEVLDLK
+153 KGQLEKEILDLK

-187 KKTKYLP
+187 KRTEDLP

-199 YIYNNKRLVNK
+199 YIYNNKKLVNK
-210 EIYQFDQLIWRGL
+210 EVYQFDRLIWRGL
-223 YESGAEGELIKAIS
+223 YEYGAEGELIKAIS

-249 AYDQNNQLKEEYLLI
+249 TYDQNNQLKEEYLLI

-290 NYLCE
+290 DYLCE
-295 YKYRDDKQ
+295 YKYTDDKQ

-313 NGVPILYVER
+313 QGVPMLYVER
-323 KIEYF
+323 NIEYF

>member
-1 MIKIKSL
+1 MKIKYFF
-8 LCVLLLIVS
+8 CVLLLIVG
-17 VYTYAQG
+17 VCGYAQG
-24 EAASNDWAKIGLK
+24 EVAGNDWSKMGLK

-53 DNDFIKG
+53 GNDFAKG
-60 TPFSQGIYPAEKIKQ
+60 STLSQGIYPVKKIKQ

-98 AIAFDKNGFITE
+98 AITFDKNGFITE
-110 KWLYNTVSPK
+110 KWRYDDIFPK
-120 KIVYTYDKKNRL
+120 KIVYTYDKKHRL
-132 IDKSTFVH
+132 IDKSTFV
-140 DFLETK
+140 DEVLETK

-153 KGQLEEEVLDLK
+153 KGQLEKEVLDLK

-187 KKTKYLP
+187 KKTENLP

-210 EIYQFDQLIWRGL
+210 EVYQFDRLIWRGL
-223 YESGAEGELIKAIS
+223 YEYGAEGELIKAIS

-249 AYDQNNQLKEEYLLI
+249 TYDQNNQLKEEYLLI

-290 NYLCE
+290 DYLCE
-295 YKYRDDKQ
+295 YKYTDDVQ

-313 NGVPILYVER
+313 QGVPMLYVER